1 MRSSPLGASFC
12 VTCRLA
18 HGALIASSRGGEGLG
33 ERRARALPA
42 SGSKPG
48 RRVVP
53 RSLSPSPQSTVT
65 PRASRACPHG
75 SRLRPPYSA
84 LAYARARPV
93 GRVRTVRLAER
104 RVGRRRPQPLS
115 WCVQPLSGL
124 YRLLERPLMSLHP
137 ACSHRLGQEALLP
150 AQPARHARPLL
161 LRSPLCAVRRARQC
175 VPHTYLRAAASLADP
190 FVVRAAETA
199 HLESPTKKTR
209 FQDHALSL
217 GALRVQLCSALSS
230 A

>member
-33 ERRARALPA
+33 ERLARELPA

-53 RSLSPSPQSTVT
+53 RSLSPSPQSTVA
-65 PRASRACPHG
+65 PRASRACQHG
-75 SRLRPPYSA
+75 TRLQPAYSA
-84 LAYARARPV
+84 LAYARARSV

-104 RVGRRRPQPLS
+104 RVGRRRPQPLPR
-115 WCVQPLSGL
+115 CVQPLSGL
-124 YRLLERPLMSLHP
+124 YRLLEPSLISLHP

-161 LRSPLCAVRRARQC
+161 RSPLCAVRRARLC

-217 GALRVQLCSALSS
+217 GALHVQLCSASSS